1 MRNHALAVFEEV
13 GDVNDVCL
21 VDEAG
26 KVLGKVLLI
35 LRHVAQFRIPEVVH
49 ETFSEHVHEV
59 VEHAFLLFSSEG
71 CYHIG
76 PLLEVT
82 YLAHVSQSH
91 QHDEHVEMLPVFVSC
106 IQFFEC
112 EVPVA
117 VGDTGYAVCHVW
129 LQRSPFHQRFFH
141 LSGFYLPEVDTL
153 RTASDGFE
161 QQFRILAYQQEYR
174 LAWRLLQQFQ
184 YLVGTLDV
192 HTFREPYQTYLISA
206 LTRHHH
212 QFVRDGIG
220 FFGSDDSLFVIV
232 GIRLAHLQHPV
243 ANLDVGT
250 FRKQQLSPF
259 LDEVKAHRFV
269 FAAHIGGLDGRKGEV
284 EVRMFPFPE
293 HR

>member
-49 ETFSEHVHEV
+49 ETFSEHVHKV

-71 CYHIG
+71 GYHIG

-129 LQRSPFHQRFFH
+129 LQRSPFRQRFFH
-141 LSGFYLPEVDTL
+141 LCGFYLPEVDTL
-153 RTASDGFE
+153 CTASDGF
-161 QQFRILAYQQEYR
+161 QQQLRILAYQQE
-174 LAWRLLQQFQ
+174 
-184 YLVGTLDV
+184 
-192 HTFREPYQTYLISA
+192 
-206 LTRHHH
+206 
-212 QFVRDGIG
+212 
-220 FFGSDDSLFVIV
+220 
-232 GIRLAHLQHPV
+232 
-243 ANLDVGT
+243 
-250 FRKQQLSPF
+250 
-259 LDEVKAHRFV
+259 
-269 FAAHIGGLDGRKGEV
+269 
-284 EVRMFPFPE
+284 
-293 HR
+293 